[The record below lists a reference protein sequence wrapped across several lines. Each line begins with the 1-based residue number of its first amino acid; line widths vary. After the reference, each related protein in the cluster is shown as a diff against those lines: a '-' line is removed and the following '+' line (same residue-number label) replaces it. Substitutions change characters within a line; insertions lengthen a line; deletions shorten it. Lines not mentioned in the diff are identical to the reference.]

1 MDKARKSEL
10 NRAYREKNRDRIR
23 EQRRRY
29 LEKCKAERAHKPKA
43 RPNRGGVQSPELAAI
58 IMLLQRAQ
66 EKSGVS
72 MPEFVQ
78 ALRGAASNATWR
90 ELSEVYQIWR
100 DTDEGQRLIGDS

>member
-23 EQRRRY
+23 ENRRRY
-29 LEKCKAERAHKPKA
+29 LEKCKAERMHQPKA

-72 MPEFVQ
+72 MPEFISG
-78 ALRGAASNATWR
+78 LRAADNKMTWR
-90 ELSEVYQIWR
+90 NIRKLYQEWR
-100 DTDEGQRLIGDS
+100 VQCEG